1 MLFVE
6 KLIQLIATYAPLA
19 PEHAP
24 SPPAD
29 RKFNLNYFLAVR
41 NFLRYIVHAKEA
53 YDAISYFMWLCH
65 GFCHNDEAMIIS
77 SKIAE
82 MSVSGEMRKLLI
94 IAKSE
99 GLIFAV
105 EKTESRLLMLSSR
118 NENHVILSSGDD
130 VLQKVNNLDLI
141 NKTNLLGTI
150 YNHPTRGHW
159 FPDFNIN
166 QYRYVI
172 VD

>member
-19 PEHAP
+19 PNHAP

-29 RKFNLNYFLAVR
+29 RKFNLHYFVAVR
-41 NFLRYIVHAKEA
+41 NFLRYISHAKEA
-53 YDAISYFMWLCH
+53 HDAISYLMWLCH
-65 GFCHNDEAMIIS
+65 GFYNHDEAKILS
-77 SKIAE
+77 SEITE
-82 MSVSGEMRKLLI
+82 MSVNGEMRKLLI

-118 NENHVILSSGDD
+118 NGNHVILSSGDD

-159 FPDFNIN
+159 FPDFNSSR
-166 QYRYVI
+166 YRYWV
-172 VD
+172 